1 MHWCHREPTLKDM
14 LSDSI
19 VRALMAADGVNAHEL
34 ETMLMQIGRNSGPV
48 IGCHS
53 GAPLQRRARNDG
65 TIRQSHHTS
74 YFAAQNACF
83 RDCGR

>member
-19 VRALMAADGVNAHEL
+19 VRALMAADGVDAHEL

-48 IGCHS
+48 QH
-53 GAPLQRRARNDG
+53 AREWRPWPADTG
-65 TIRQSHHTS
+65 PS
-74 YFAAQNACF
+74 
-83 RDCGR
+83 